1 MHASIMETAAPCHLL
16 YISSASPRPRSC
28 NKKLLLHQRPPPPP
42 AARSTAE
49 AACPACPGQPASDH
63 GHAAPPEPPRAGA
76 SPRAGD
82 AAAAGHGADAGGVVG
97 GGAREVLKTHDAACC
112 SRPDTPGARRLS
124 YDHKDVA
131 FTPYSDCWRE
141 MRKLFVVELLS
152 MRRVQVDKL
161 IRRLSSSG
169 GKQVF
174 LEDHIFGLMDGVIG
188 TVAFGN
194 IYGTEQFAHTKHFHD
209 VVDEA
214 MGVLASFSTEDYFP
228 NVVGRLLDHLTG
240 VVSRPAAAIL
250 STSSW
255 RRTTNT
261 KGLSGS
267 VRTDHIKALL
277 SNTFIGG
284 VDRSSVTM
292 VWVMAELIRKPQVL
306 KKVHDEIR
314 PWWVTKR
321 VQPDDMPK
329 LKYLNMEVR

>member
-152 MRRVQVDKL
+152 MRRVQAAWYA
-161 IRRLSSSG
+161 REA
-169 GKQVF
+169 QVY
-174 LEDHIFGLMDGVIG
+174 LVRCTIPS
-188 TVAFGN
+188 N
-194 IYGTEQFAHTKHFHD
+194 IYCCKIHS
-209 VVDEA
+209 
-214 MGVLASFSTEDYFP
+214 M
-228 NVVGRLLDHLTG
+228 RM
-240 VVSRPAAAIL
+240 
-250 STSSW
+250 
-255 RRTTNT
+255 
-261 KGLSGS
+261 
-267 VRTDHIKALL
+267 HINIIK
-277 SNTFIGG
+277 
-284 VDRSSVTM
+284 
-292 VWVMAELIRKPQVL
+292 IR
-306 KKVHDEIR
+306 
-314 PWWVTKR
+314 
-321 VQPDDMPK
+321 
-329 LKYLNMEVR
+329 EVFYVKI